1 MGYNR
6 KDKDQQGMLGMSD
19 GKGTSSYKIVD
30 YVKDALKFPSQNVD
44 KASDF
49 GTPEQWLEFFSS
61 EPELKNW
68 KFHLM
73 KILSPR
79 KMK

>member
-6 KDKDQQGMLGMSD
+6 KDKDQQGMLAMND
-19 GKGTSSYKIVD
+19 GKGTSSYKIVG
-30 YVKDALKFPSQNVD
+30 YIKDALKFPSKNVD
-44 KASDF
+44 KVSGF

-61 EPELKNW
+61 EPELKDW

-73 KILSPR
+73 KILAPS